1 MGLESILVREISK
14 ECDKLIKRYHN
25 YHNHMHLEYLR
36 DSKRLNKVK
45 DKYLKEP
52 DYWTTNKGCNP
63 FYVKKNIN
71 VIAHSIAKKITE
83 RKYQPLS
90 PSTFE
95 ILKENGSLRPIVVYP
110 IADNVVSKLFYKR
123 LLKKN
128 KHRFSSYA
136 YAYRNDRNVHF
147 AIEDISIDLSKS
159 SRSFV
164 AEFDFSDF
172 FGNISHDYL
181 RKQFDLN
188 GFKISDEERYII
200 DVFLSNQGSKGIP
213 QGTSISLFL
222 ANLACWE
229 LDHKLEKEG
238 LNFARYADDTLI
250 WSTNYQK
257 ICNSFNMINEFS
269 QAAGIPI
276 NTGKSEGISLLKQ
289 PDYKK
294 SEFSEKGT
302 KTNVDFLGY
311 SIAIDKIS
319 FRQKSIENIKKEI
332 SYIIYKN
339 LIQPLRNNN
348 FRTYIGISKNK
359 DYHLMVAIMQIKRYI
374 YGGLNNGQLVNY
386 ITGRSNRLMFKGL
399 MSFYP
404 LVNDESQ
411 LNSLDGWLIA
421 TLHRAIKLREK
432 LLINGNYILPGKYAF
447 PLDKTNLI
455 ITLNTI
461 SKSKYHRNYEIPSFM
476 LIHKAL
482 KVGIKKKGISNII
495 RLDIPEYNY

>member
-1 MGLESILVREISK
+1 MGLENILIKEITK

-25 YHNHMHLEYLR
+25 YHNYVNLEYLR
-36 DSKRLNKVK
+36 DSKRLNIVK

-83 RKYQPLS
+83 REYEPLS

-95 ILKENGSLRPIVVYP
+95 IRKENGSLRPIVVYP

-147 AIEDISIDLSKS
+147 AIEDISIDLNRS

-181 RKQFDLN
+181 RKQFNLN
-188 GFKISDEERYII
+188 GFKISDEERHII
-200 DVFLSNQGSKGIP
+200 DAFLSNQGGKGIP

-222 ANLACWE
+222 ANVACWE

-311 SIAIDKIS
+311 SISIDKIS
-319 FRQKSIENIKKEI
+319 FRQKSIEKIKKEI

-339 LIQPLRNNN
+339 LLQPLRNNN
-348 FRTYIGISKNK
+348 FRKYIEITKNK

-386 ITGRSNRLMFKGL
+386 ITGRSNRLVFKGL

-404 LVNDESQ
+404 LVNDEPQ
-411 LNSLDGWLIA
+411 LNSLDGWLIS

-447 PLDKTNLI
+447 PLDKANLV

-461 SKSKYHRNYEIPSFM
+461 NTSQYHRNYEIPSFM

-482 KVGIKKKGISNII
+482 KVGIKKKGLSNII
-495 RLDIPEYNY
+495 RLELPEYTY

>member
-1 MGLESILVREISK
+1 MSLESILVDEISK
-14 ECDKLIKRYHN
+14 ECDKLIKRYHD
-25 YHNHMHLEYLR
+25 YHNHIHLEYLR
-36 DSKRLNKVK
+36 NSKRLNIVK

-71 VIAHSIAKKITE
+71 VIAHSISKKITE
-83 RKYQPLS
+83 KNYKPFS
-90 PSTFE
+90 PSIFE
-95 ILKENGSLRPIVVYP
+95 IPKENGLPRKIVVYP

-147 AIEDISIDLSKS
+147 AIEDISIDLNRN

-181 RKQFDLN
+181 RKQFDRN
-188 GFKISDEERYII
+188 GFKISDEEQYII
-200 DVFLSNQGSKGIP
+200 DAFLSNEGDKDIP

-229 LDHKLEKEG
+229 LDHELEKEG

-269 QAAGIPI
+269 RAAEIPI
-276 NTGKSEGISLLKQ
+276 NTEKSEGISLLKQ
-289 PDYKK
+289 PEYKK

-311 SIAIDKIS
+311 SISIDKIS
-319 FRQKSIENIKKEI
+319 FREKMITKIKKEI

-339 LIQPLRNNN
+339 LIQPLKNNN
-348 FRTYIGISKNK
+348 FRKHTEITTGK
-359 DYHLMVAIMQIKRYI
+359 DYNLMIAIMQIKRYI
-374 YGGLNNGQLVNY
+374 YGGLNNQQIVNY
-386 ITGRSNRLMFKGL
+386 VTGRSNRLMFKGL

-404 LVNDESQ
+404 LVNDVNQ
-411 LNSLDGWLIA
+411 LKSLDGWLVSS
-421 TLHRAIKLREK
+421 LHRAIKLRAK
-432 LLINGNYILPGKYAF
+432 LLINNNYIVSGKYAF
-447 PLDKTNLI
+447 PLDKANLVI
-455 ITLNTI
+455 GLNRN
-461 SKSKYHRNYEIPSFM
+461 KGNKYRRNYEIPSFM

-482 KVGIKKKGISNII
+482 EVGIKKEGLSKIM
-495 RLDIPEYNY
+495 RLDIPEYDY